1 MSNNDSFFN
10 ALGDF
15 VARSHRELS
24 AFVYLLQRPMASSEF
39 NGEFSGPA
47 QTRATYRFS
56 EKGLAFT
63 AETVDKRFEVDL
75 PLSADRA
82 SEATITLTT
91 KGESE
96 QPAAL
101 TGADILDS
109 SRIPEAFQGLHARL
123 ARIIRHVLPEE
134 LLKSYT
140 GSDTR
145 AAAPQSETETARAST
160 SDAHQGE
167 PSEYVDYVVRR
178 PGEANLRFQ
187 GKQLAVASSSLR
199 YGRHFAYEVYQTQA
213 GTYVGIAYGLSAW
226 PNEST
231 RVKTKVTKE
240 ARELVELFGHD
251 ALAKSIYEQLSLN
264 TDEVV
269 V

>member
-15 VARSHRELS
+15 VAKSHRELS
-24 AFVYLLQRPMASSEF
+24 AFVDMLQRPKATSEF
-39 NGEFSGPA
+39 NAEFSGPA
-47 QTRATYRFS
+47 QTRATYRFTD
-56 EKGLAFT
+56 KGLAFT

-75 PLSADRA
+75 PLSAARA
-82 SEATITLTT
+82 SEATITLIS

-96 QPAAL
+96 QRATL

-109 SRIPEAFQGLHARL
+109 SRIPESFRGLHARL
-123 ARIIRHVLPEE
+123 ARIIRHVLPED
-134 LLKSYT
+134 LLRSYR
-140 GSDTR
+140 GSDASS
-145 AAAPQSETETARAST
+145 AAAGPETAQAT
-160 SDAHQGE
+160 AYDAQSGE
-167 PSEYVDYVVRR
+167 PSEYVEYVVRR

-187 GKQLAVASSSLR
+187 GKQLAVARSCLR
-199 YGRHFAYEVYQTQA
+199 YGRQFAYEVYQTPT
-213 GTYVGIAYGLSAW
+213 GSYVGVAYGLSAW

-231 RVKTKVTKE
+231 RVKTKVTKQ
-240 ARELVELFGHD
+240 AHELVELFGHD

-269 V
+269 D